1 MEMAGIPTVLLARTD
16 FLGVI
21 RNAVCGLGFPPET
34 PLVSFPVDLFLPES
48 DLTTVRARRQEFY
61 EALTGWTPSRDY
73 AAAGTGTPLVTVSAE
88 THEQTF
94 DRANALMLASTWGD
108 GLPVRPPTPERV
120 DWILRGTQLPRTQL
134 IGKFPPRGALATV
147 EACAI
152 ALAMAGGRPEYLP
165 VLIAA
170 VEAFLD
176 PRSGGQSLQADSGSA
191 YPVVVVNG
199 PISRQIRL
207 NTSFGCLG
215 PDPQRPAGASI
226 GRALRLMQQNLGGAL
241 PGVGAMGMWGAMR
254 YTNAVFGEDEAG
266 LPEGW
271 TPHGADRHGYAPG
284 TNCVSL
290 VFATGATNIRRRGFG
305 GESREVDALQGMRRT
320 AKYLRSPN
328 LGCLMGWSRGTPG
341 VLLLS
346 PIVAKA
352 MTELGWTKDSIRTF
366 LWEHTRIPAD
376 ELALDGID
384 TWIRLDHDPAVRAS
398 IALDPWPMSS
408 RPENLVVIIAGG
420 GHPTNSYW
428 LESYGP
434 EVVGKTISVPDG
446 FDALL
451 KEADRELGCGEEVC
465 MI

>member
-21 RNAVCGLGFPPET
+21 RNAVCGLGFAPET
-34 PLVSFPVDLFLPES
+34 PLVDFPVDLFLPQS
-48 DLTTVRARRQEFY
+48 DLTTVRERRHEFY
-61 EALTGWTPSRDY
+61 DALTGWKPSRNY
-73 AAAGTGTPLVTVSAE
+73 AAASEGTPLMRLSAA
-88 THEQTF
+88 TTEQLS
-94 DRANALMLASTWGD
+94 DNVNALMLSNTWGD
-108 GLPVRPPTPERV
+108 GLPVRAPTPDRV
-120 DWILRGTQLPRTQL
+120 DWILRGTALPRTHL
-134 IGKFPPRGALATV
+134 LGKFPPRGALATV

-152 ALAMAGGRPEYLP
+152 ALAMAGGRPEYLS
-165 VLIAA
+165 VLLAA

-176 PRSGGQSLQADSGSA
+176 KRSGGQSLQADSGSA
-191 YPVVVVNG
+191 YPVVIVSG
-199 PISRQIRL
+199 PIAKQIRL
-207 NTSFGCLG
+207 NSSFGCLG

-254 YTNAVFGEDEAG
+254 YTNAVFGEDEAS
-266 LPEGW
+266 LPPGW
-271 TPHGADRHGYAPG
+271 TPHGTDRHGYAPG
-284 TNCVSL
+284 SNSISL

-305 GESREVDALQGMRRT
+305 SETREVDALQGMRRT
-320 AKYLRSPN
+320 AKYMRAPN
-328 LGCLMGWSRGTPG
+328 LGCLMGWSKGTPG
-341 VLLLS
+341 VLLIS

-352 MTELGWTKDSIRTF
+352 MAELGWTKESIRTF

-384 TWIRLDHDPAVRAS
+384 TWIRNDHDPAVRES

-408 RPENLVVIIAGG
+408 RPENLIVIVAGG

-434 EVVGKTISVPDG
+434 EVVGRPIAVPDA
-446 FDALL
+446 FTTLL
-451 KEADRELGCGEEVC
+451 KEAERDLGCGEDAC

>member
-1 MEMAGIPTVLLARTD
+1 MEAAGIPTVLLARTD

-21 RNAVCGLGFPPET
+21 QNAVCGLGFPPET

-48 DLTTVRARRQEFY
+48 DLTSVRERRHEFY
-61 EALTGWTPSRDY
+61 NALTGWTPSRDY
-73 AAAGTGTPLVTVSAE
+73 AAAGEGTPLVTIRGE
-88 THEQTF
+88 TPEQLF
-94 DRANALMLASTWGD
+94 DNANALMLSNTWGD

-120 DWILRGTQLPRTQL
+120 DWILRGTTLPRTHL
-134 IGKFPPRGALATV
+134 FGKFPPRGALATV

-176 PRSGGQSLQADSGSA
+176 KRSGGQSLQADSGSA
-191 YPVVVVNG
+191 YPVVIVNG
-199 PISRQIRL
+199 PIGKQIRL
-207 NTSFGCLG
+207 NCSFGCLG

-254 YTNAVFGEDEAG
+254 YTNAVFGEDEAS
-266 LPEGW
+266 LPAGW
-271 TPHGADRHGYAPG
+271 TPHGTDRHGYAPG
-284 TNCVSL
+284 TNSISL

-305 GESREVDALQGMRRT
+305 GETREVDALQGMRRT

-328 LGCLMGWSRGTPG
+328 LGSLMGWSKGTPG
-341 VLLLS
+341 VLLIS

-352 MTELGWTKDSIRTF
+352 MSELGWTKESIRQF

-384 TWIRLDHDPAVRAS
+384 TWIRNDHDPAVRDS
-398 IALDPWPMSS
+398 IALDPWPMSAS
-408 RPENLVVIIAGG
+408 PENLVVLVAGG

-434 EVVGKTISVPDG
+434 EVVGKPIDLPDT
-446 FDALL
+446 FDTLL
-451 KEADRELGCGEEVC
+451 KEADRDLGCGDDVC